1 MDVRAGA
8 SAKAHHRAK
17 DGRRGPPR
25 SARAAGFTLLEMVV
39 VILITGI
46 LVTFAMLSIGNRPME
61 DKLEN
66 EAKRLQ
72 AIIQLAAEESEARGV
87 EIGLR
92 FSRGGFRLLAIDEN
106 RRWDD
111 YERQGALRRREV
123 AEPLQ
128 MRLRVEGRPVEL
140 KAEDPKEVQAKP
152 KEDGELRPTDK
163 AKTIEPQIL
172 LLSSGEMTPFSLE
185 LIAPGLAYGY
195 RLEGDLFG
203 RLKLERITLERG

>member
-1 MDVRAGA
+1 MPVRV
-8 SAKAHHRAK
+8 
-17 DGRRGPPR
+17 P
-25 SARAAGFTLLEMVV
+25 ARAAGFTLLEMVV

-66 EAKRLQ
+66 EARRLQ

-92 FSRGGFRLLAIDEN
+92 FSRSGFRLLAIDEN

-111 YERQGALRRREV
+111 YERQGALRRRAV

-128 MRLRVEGRPVEL
+128 LRLRVEGRPVEL
-140 KAEDPKEVQAKP
+140 KAEDPKEVQDAKP

-163 AKTIEPQIL
+163 AKAIEPQIL